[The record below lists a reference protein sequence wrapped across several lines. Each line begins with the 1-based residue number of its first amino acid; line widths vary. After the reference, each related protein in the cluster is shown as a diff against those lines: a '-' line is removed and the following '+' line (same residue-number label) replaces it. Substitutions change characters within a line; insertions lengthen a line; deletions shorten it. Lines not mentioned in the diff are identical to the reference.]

1 MNFPFQFS
9 VQYFPFLSSAFAA
22 FSIALGQASPGRPL
36 PLVLKWRVLSRTTGS
51 QLGHGR
57 RKGWVPGDGGDDD
70 EFDGDDD
77 DDDHDDDDEDEDED
91 DDDDIIHHKIHL

>member
-22 FSIALGQASPGRPL
+22 FSIALGQASPGKPL
-36 PLVLKWRVLSRTTGS
+36 PLVSKWPARSRTTGS

-57 RKGWVPGDGGDDD
+57 RTGWVP
-70 EFDGDDD
+70 
-77 DDDHDDDDEDEDED
+77 DHDDDDGDGGDGGGDSYGGGATRWGYEKMM
-91 DDDDIIHHKIHL
+91 INL